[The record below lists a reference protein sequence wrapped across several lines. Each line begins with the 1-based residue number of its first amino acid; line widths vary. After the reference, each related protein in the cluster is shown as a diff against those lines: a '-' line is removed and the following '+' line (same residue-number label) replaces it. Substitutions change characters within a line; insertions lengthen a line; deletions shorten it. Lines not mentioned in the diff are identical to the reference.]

1 MHNRS
6 DQFAKS
12 LLRDGLSLVSAAET
26 EVEVLAATQKIDV
39 FSVPDPARDAERAR
53 MGLLGALAAEP
64 SLFEPF
70 HGTPSLRQVRRCLR
84 KQLTWH
90 HELER
95 RSRAAAGAAGAVA
108 PDEDADAP
116 PQQPVAFPALVVIS
130 PGRPET
136 VLDAYRC
143 EPAQPGVYH
152 AVPGL
157 VTRVVVLAELPR
169 TRATLMLRLLGSG
182 RVLREALADLAALP
196 DDAWEKSIATPLLIH
211 FRLGTEE
218 PAIDEED
225 EVSAEIRAWVEE
237 YERKLRAEAR
247 TEGHR
252 EGHNEGRR
260 EGHNEGRAEEAARA
274 VLTALRVRGIAV
286 PDVARER
293 ILTEK
298 DPETLERWLERAI
311 VAASLAEVLDGL
323 S

>member
-1 MHNRS
+1 MHNRA
-6 DQFAKS
+6 DQFAKN
-12 LLRDGLSLVSAAET
+12 LLRDGLSLASAAET

-39 FSVPDPARDAERAR
+39 FSVPDPAREAERAR
-53 MGLLGALAAEP
+53 MGLLGELSAQP

-95 RSRAAAGAAGAVA
+95 RARATAGAVVSN
-108 PDEDADAP
+108 EDTEAP
-116 PQQPVAFPALVVIS
+116 PQPAVEFPALVVIS

-169 TRATLMLRLLGSG
+169 TRATLLLRLLGSG
-182 RVLREALADLAALP
+182 RLLREALADLAALP
-196 DDAWEKSIATPLLIH
+196 DDAWEKGVVKPLLIH
-211 FRLGTEE
+211 FRLGTSE
-218 PAIDEED
+218 PIDKED

-247 TEGHR
+247 TEGLR
-252 EGHNEGRR
+252 EGLR
-260 EGHNEGRAEEAARA
+260 EGFNEGRAEEAARA

-286 PDVARER
+286 PDAARER
-293 ILTEK
+293 ILAEK

-311 VAASLAEVLDGL
+311 VAASLAEVFDGL

>member
-6 DQFAKS
+6 DQFAKN

-39 FSVPDPARDAERAR
+39 YSVPDPAREAERAR
-53 MGLLGALAAEP
+53 MGLLGELAAEP

-70 HGTPSLRQVRRCLR
+70 RSTPSLRQVRRCLR

-95 RSRAAAGAAGAVA
+95 RARSSAGSVA

-116 PQQPVAFPALVVIS
+116 PQPAVDFPALVVIS

-143 EPAQPGVYH
+143 EPAQAGVYN

-157 VTRVVVLAELPR
+157 AMRVVVLAELPR

-182 RVLREALADLAALP
+182 RLLREALADLAALP
-196 DDAWEKSIATPLLIH
+196 DDAWEKSIARPLLVH
-211 FRLGTEE
+211 FRLASQE
-218 PAIDEED
+218 PTTDEED
-225 EVSAEIRAWVEE
+225 EVSAEIRAWFEE
-237 YERKLRAEAR
+237 YQQKLRAEAR
-247 TEGHR
+247 TEGLR
-252 EGHNEGRR
+252 EGHDEGRT
-260 EGHNEGRAEEAARA
+260 EGLKEGRTGATARN
-274 VLTALRVRGIAV
+274 VLTVLRVRGIAV
-286 PDVARER
+286 PDAARER
-293 ILTEK
+293 ILAEK
-298 DPETLERWLERAI
+298 DPETLERWLERAT

>member
-12 LLRDGLSLVSAAET
+12 LLRDGLSLASTAQT

-39 FSVPDPARDAERAR
+39 FSMPDPAREAERAR
-53 MGLLGALAAEP
+53 MGLLGELSAEP

-70 HGTPSLRQVRRCLR
+70 HRTPSLRQVRQCLR

-95 RSRAAAGAAGAVA
+95 RARAAAGSVV
-108 PDEDADAP
+108 PNEDVDAP
-116 PQQPVAFPALVVIS
+116 PQPAVDFPALVVIG

-169 TRATLMLRLLGSG
+169 TRSTLLLRLLGSG
-182 RVLREALADLAALP
+182 RLLHEALADLALLP
-196 DDAWEKSIATPLLIH
+196 DDAWEKGIARPLLIH

-218 PAIDEED
+218 PIDEED

-237 YERKLRAEAR
+237 YEQKLRAEAR
-247 TEGHR
+247 TEGL
-252 EGHNEGRR
+252 
-260 EGHNEGRAEEAARA
+260 NEGRAREAARA

-286 PDVARER
+286 SDVVRER
-293 ILTEK
+293 ILAEK

-311 VAASLAEVLDGL
+311 VAASLAEVFDGL